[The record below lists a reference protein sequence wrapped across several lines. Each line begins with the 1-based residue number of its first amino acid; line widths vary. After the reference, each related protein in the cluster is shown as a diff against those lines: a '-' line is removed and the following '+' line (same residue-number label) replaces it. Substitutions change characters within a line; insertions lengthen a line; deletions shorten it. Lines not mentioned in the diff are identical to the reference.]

1 MYKVLTGGVSNVEDI
16 IGLFLMNKIL
26 TGGVSNVQD
35 TYRGRS

>member
-16 IGLFLMNKIL
+16 TGLFLMNKIL